1 MKVRTRHNTLTLF
14 MMLALLLASLSG
26 LSSLPDRGATPGA
39 APAGTGL
46 LPELFPA
53 PVHSDFD
60 NDNQP
65 DQAELLSNSTI
76 RITFGNSLIRHLSSG
91 SDQLSQGRLIASD
104 IDNDDDQDLVWI
116 ARDKLIAPM
125 IWLGDGHGQFVK
137 ADHPEDYD
145 LANRFVPAGNNHA
158 KFADSQENDNLSG
171 DSLAKYL
178 AGLPGKAQ
186 TSFAFTRQL
195 RQFSFSHHIGI
206 SQCLTHLS
214 KRGPP
219 TAHTR

>member
-1 MKVRTRHNTLTLF
+1 MKARTRHNTLSLF
-14 MMLALLLASLSG
+14 MMLALSLASLPC
-26 LSSLPDRGATPGA
+26 LSTPPDRCATPSVT
-39 APAGTGL
+39 PANADL
-46 LPELFPA
+46 LPEIFPA
-53 PVHSDFD
+53 AVHSDFD

-65 DQAELLSNSTI
+65 DQAELSSNSTI
-76 RITFGNSLIRHLSSG
+76 RITLGNSLTQHLSSG
-91 SDQLSQGRLIASD
+91 VAQLRQGRLVASD

-116 ARDKLIAPM
+116 AKDTLIAPM

-158 KFADSQENDNLSG
+158 KFADSQDSDNLSG

>member
-1 MKVRTRHNTLTLF
+1 MKARTRHNTLSLF
-14 MMLALLLASLSG
+14 MMLALLLASLPC
-26 LSSLPDRGATPGA
+26 LSTPPDRCATPNVRLTSA
-39 APAGTGL
+39 GL
-46 LPELFPA
+46 LPEIFPA
-53 PVHSDFD
+53 AVHSDFD

-65 DQAELLSNSTI
+65 DHAELSSNSTI
-76 RITFGNSLIRHLSSG
+76 RITLGNSLTQHLSSG
-91 SDQLSQGRLIASD
+91 SAQLSQGRLVASD

-116 ARDKLIAPM
+116 AKDILIAPM

-137 ADHPEDYD
+137 ADHPEAYD
-145 LANRFVPAGNNHA
+145 IANRFTPAGNNHS
-158 KFADSQENDNLSG
+158 KFADSQDNDNLSG

-178 AGLPGKAQ
+178 SGLPGKAQ

-195 RQFSFSHHIGI
+195 THFSFSHHIGI
-206 SQCLTHLS
+206 SQCLMHLS

>member
-1 MKVRTRHNTLTLF
+1 MKARTRHNTLSLF
-14 MMLALLLASLSG
+14 MMLALSLASLPC
-26 LSSLPDRGATPGA
+26 LSTPPDRCATPSVT
-39 APAGTGL
+39 PANADL
-46 LPELFPA
+46 LPEIFPA
-53 PVHSDFD
+53 AVHSDFD

-65 DQAELLSNSTI
+65 DQAELSSNSTI
-76 RITFGNSLIRHLSSG
+76 RITLGNSLTQHLLSG
-91 SDQLSQGRLIASD
+91 AAQLSQGRLVASD

-116 ARDKLIAPM
+116 AKDTLIAPM

-137 ADHPEDYD
+137 ADHPEAYD

-158 KFADSQENDNLSG
+158 KFADSQDNDNLSG

-178 AGLPGKAQ
+178 SGLPGKAQ

-195 RQFSFSHHIGI
+195 THFSFSHHIGI